1 MLFWTLDVEK
11 EKRFFFGF
19 FGAIGVTKKG
29 SKKYW
34 KNNIQESFTNKST
47 ILHQTPLITFLYS
60 PSIYVWWFQ
69 SWGNE
74 KLGFFISSQI
84 MKIQKC
90 IFPFKPARSSQIPG
104 MKALA
109 VFSNPLLPW
118 DFILFYGPS
127 FFTFLIP
134 CSVKLEFSSNLSFV
148 GNPVFYFSTIKEYRR
163 RLLKWFWRTFY
174 Y

>member
-1 MLFWTLDVEK
+1 MLFWNFDF
-11 EKRFFFGF
+11 KRKKVFFGF

-90 IFPFKPARSSQIPG
+90 IFPFKPARSSQNPG
-104 MKALA
+104 RKALA
-109 VFSNPLLPW
+109 VCSNPLLPW

-127 FFTFLIP
+127 FFYIP
-134 CSVKLEFSSNLSFV
+134 YSLQCKTWIF
-148 GNPVFYFSTIKEYRR
+148 K
-163 RLLKWFWRTFY
+163 
-174 Y
+174 